1 MGKTYKKFN
10 FNAQFEAKG
19 YPESSW
25 PLLNDYLSRCASE
38 FDLTDKDVEQ
48 KLNVLLTNLD
58 SIEIANDVNSNTNA
72 CYYPKDK
79 KITLNYDGMS
89 ARNETYLAHLC
100 STFHELNH
108 VCENLSSPNSTSFM
122 QTNPKTGRTKGV
134 SFNEVLT
141 EMKAAR
147 LTMNLR
153 QMADEGPVT
162 DPRCMTRHYGYND
175 LMFVG
180 TMVQT
185 TLGLSEK
192 EFLAAADKGPKYF
205 REVMSKKFPDPAHYD
220 LFMARINFYA
230 DSMHAI
236 KYAKTDAPLTKEEMN
251 NITNLTA
258 SIYQE
263 CLAVMDV
270 RVSTEA
276 AKGDIDPE
284 TFSKK
289 TRYELE
295 RLTAN
300 YEHAIKL
307 NTPYK
312 PEQLK
317 KLPVL
322 GTLQT
327 KIMAIETIHK
337 NSKKLGRKTKAGLLE
352 ALNNPKTDP
361 VAFLS
366 NFGLDVPEINEYKT
380 VDTSD
385 YKREFLESDYGME
398 HWDNKDAIGA
408 IKAME
413 HDEELMPKKAKI
425 LNFKPRTTNAFMT
438 NLTAQVASTDSRD
451 NEVLNTPIVDSL
463 EMDEL
468 ETKDVGPEL

>member
-1 MGKTYKKFN
+1 MGKTYKKYN

-25 PLLNDYLSRCASE
+25 PLLNDYLSRCANE
-38 FDLTDKDVEQ
+38 FSLTDKEVTQ
-48 KLNVLLTNLD
+48 RLNILLKNLD
-58 SIEIANDVNSNTNA
+58 SIEIANDVNSDTNA

-108 VCENLSSPNSTSFM
+108 VCENMSSPNSTSFM
-122 QTNPKTGRTKGV
+122 KTNPATGRARGV

-153 QMADEGPVT
+153 LSADMGPGS
-162 DPRCMTRHYGYND
+162 DPRCMTRHFGYND

-192 EFLAAADKGPKYF
+192 EFLAAADRGPKYF

-220 LFMARINFYA
+220 LFMARIKFYS
-230 DSMHAI
+230 DSIHAI
-236 KYAKTDAPLTKEEMN
+236 KYAKTDAPLTREEMN

-258 SIYQE
+258 SMYQE
-263 CLAVMDV
+263 CLSVMDV
-270 RVSTEA
+270 RVSAEA

-300 YEHAIKL
+300 YEHAIKI

-317 KLPVL
+317 KTPVL
-322 GTLQT
+322 GELQT
-327 KIMAIETIHK
+327 KIMAIETVHK
-337 NSKKLGRKTKAGLLE
+337 NSKKLGRKTKEGLLE
-352 ALNNPKTDP
+352 ALNDPKTDP

-366 NFGLDVPEINEYKT
+366 NFGLDVPELDEYGT

-385 YKREFLESDYGME
+385 YKREFLEKDYGME
-398 HWDNKDAIGA
+398 QWDNHDALGSIR
-408 IKAME
+408 AME
-413 HDEELMPKKAKI
+413 HDEELAPKKAKI
-425 LNFKPRTTNAFMT
+425 LTIRPRTQNTFMK
-438 NLTAQVASTDSRD
+438 NLTAQVASTDSRS
-451 NEVLNTPIVDSL
+451 NENIDIPIVDSL
-463 EMDEL
+463 EKPEVSG
-468 ETKDVGPEL
+468 EEPEL